1 MTPMSHRGLFLSAA
15 WFNILVGLS
24 FIVAMNTVAG
34 LTGLQINP
42 TAAMF
47 MQITAGLIVAFGI
60 AYGLV
65 ARDPVRY
72 RPYIPFGAL
81 LKVMVVVIIWGHWL
95 AGNISWLL
103 PALAAVDAIYAVLFW
118 RYYNQASTK
127 IQ

>member
-1 MTPMSHRGLFLSAA
+1 MSHRGLFLSAA

-24 FIVAMNTVAG
+24 FIVAMNTVAE

-47 MQITAGLIVAFGI
+47 IQITAGLIVAFGI
-60 AYGLV
+60 AYALV

-72 RPYIPFGAL
+72 RLYVPFGAL

-95 AGNISWLL
+95 AGNIPWLL
-103 PALAAVDAIYAVLFW
+103 PALATVDAIYAALFW
-118 RYYNQASTK
+118 RYYNEASTK